1 MSAKKRKKKVYGMIW
16 KRSPLKCYNDKS
28 LLAVFQTCE
37 AGSVCERA
45 TETGNVKRRRGD
57 SYTSLSLLFSSV
69 NLEKIFSLSDLRERR
84 DEEEGGERETM
95 KSRETHMERQHR
107 ERK

>member
-1 MSAKKRKKKVYGMIW
+1 M
-16 KRSPLKCYNDKS
+16 
-28 LLAVFQTCE
+28 
-37 AGSVCERA
+37 CERA

-69 NLEKIFSLSDLRERR
+69 KLEKIFSLSDLRERR
-84 DEEEGGERETM
+84 DEGGERETM

>member
-1 MSAKKRKKKVYGMIW
+1 MRV
-16 KRSPLKCYNDKS
+16 N
-28 LLAVFQTCE
+28 
-37 AGSVCERA
+37 VCERA